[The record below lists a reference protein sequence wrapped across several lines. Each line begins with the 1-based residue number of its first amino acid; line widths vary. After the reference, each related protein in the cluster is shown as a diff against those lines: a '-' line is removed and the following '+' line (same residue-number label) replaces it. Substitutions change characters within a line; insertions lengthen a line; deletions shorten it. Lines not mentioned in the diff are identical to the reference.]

1 MSAEDDEFNE
11 TFEGTTSP
19 EDWISGSLDMHPA
32 DHPASFF
39 LGKEFLLWLWW
50 RSEKDYGNV
59 PLSGFDPVEFWIDDR
74 IQFKTD
80 GEDPQISDLKGGAPA
95 TTDEARTALRSGKVV
110 ETARLGLRIRDR
122 EYQLSLKGE
131 GLEISGLKVPGEVKD
146 GLDERILE
154 RMFLL
159 EEATAILDAL
169 FHVFAGERLAGNW
182 NTETVAAIRSWVAG
196 QAQARV

>member
-1 MSAEDDEFNE
+1 MNDEEYNE
-11 TFEGTTSP
+11 TFAGTTSP
-19 EDWISGSLDMHPA
+19 EDWISTRLELHPA

-50 RSEKDYGNV
+50 RSARDFGNV
-59 PLSGFDPVEFWIDDR
+59 ELPGFDPVEFWIDDR
-74 IQFKTD
+74 LQFKTD
-80 GEDPQISDLKGGAPA
+80 GEDPQISDLKGGEPA

-110 ETARLGLRIRDR
+110 ESARIGLRIRER

-131 GLEISGLKVPGEVKD
+131 SLEIAGLKVPGEVKD

-169 FHVFAGERLAGNW
+169 FHVFAEERLAGTW
-182 NTETVAAIRSWVAG
+182 NTETVPAIRAWVAG
-196 QAQARV
+196 EPAPRL

>member
-1 MSAEDDEFNE
+1 M
-11 TFEGTTSP
+11 
-19 EDWISGSLDMHPA
+19 
-32 DHPASFF
+32 
-39 LGKEFLLWLWW
+39 
-50 RSEKDYGNV
+50 
-59 PLSGFDPVEFWIDDR
+59 
-74 IQFKTD
+74 
-80 GEDPQISDLKGGAPA
+80 
-95 TTDEARTALRSGKVV
+95 
-110 ETARLGLRIRDR
+110 
-122 EYQLSLKGE
+122 
-131 GLEISGLKVPGEVKD
+131 PGEVKD